1 MPVAAASQPKKTTSG
16 DSGKN
21 LIAAMPDTA
30 IAKAVRT

>member
-1 MPVAAASQPKKTTSG
+1 MPAVTASPPKETASG